1 MQTRLLTKP
10 VPYTF
15 VRGGY
20 YYFTSRVP
28 ADLRQHY
35 KYPCIV
41 QGLRTSSPQEAK
53 LQAKIEAAKL
63 DAYWTQ
69 MRLAKSEV
77 LGLSLI
83 KDGGDVHRLNSPYDP
98 SEGTFEGPTLLDALG
113 VYLEQK
119 GSGKAKSFRQSAERA
134 CGYVIDNCGNKPLAA
149 YTRQDALIFRDWLV
163 ARGLTGSS
171 VTRNFSYVKA
181 VINFALSEFALD
193 VRNPFVGVYHDRS
206 KGVVTRGPIPL
217 DALRRVQRECMQIDD
232 DIRWLVALVSDTGM
246 RLAEAAGLSVNDFNL
261 QADIPFV
268 EVRKHPWRNLKT
280 SASAR
285 VVPLSGM
292 ALWTAQR
299 ILQQA
304 DTSPYAFP
312 RYNRGSRTSANS
324 ASAAINKWLKNH
336 VPAGCTMH
344 SFRHSMRDRLRAVQC
359 PADIADQISGWATD
373 GVGQGYGCGYP
384 IEVLMEWM
392 KKTVVAIE
400 VGQRLPIV
408 LNGVS

>member
-20 YYFTSRVP
+20 YYFTRRVP

-35 KYPCIV
+35 NYPRIV

-63 DAYWTQ
+63 DAYWMQ

-83 KDGGDVHRLNSPYDP
+83 RDGMDVPAVKSSNVP
-98 SEGTFEGPTLLDALG
+98 SDRSLEGPTLLDALN

-119 GSGKAKSFRQSAERA
+119 GNGKAKSFRQSAERA
-134 CGYVIDNCGNKPLAA
+134 CGYVIENCGNKPLAA
-149 YTRQDALIFRDWLV
+149 YTRQDALVFRDWLV

-181 VINFALSEFALD
+181 VINFALSEFALEI
-193 VRNPFVGVYHDRS
+193 RNPFVGVYHDRS
-206 KGVVTRGPIPL
+206 KGVVTRKPIPL
-217 DALRRVQRECMQIDD
+217 DALRRVQSECVQIDD
-232 DIRWLVALVSDTGM
+232 DIRWLVSLVSDTGM
-246 RLAEAAGLSVNDFNL
+246 RMAEAAGLSVTDFNL
-261 QADIPFV
+261 QGDIPFV
-268 EVRKHPWRNLKT
+268 EVRKHPWRSLKT

-285 VVPLSGM
+285 VIPLSGM
-292 ALWTAQR
+292 ALWAAQR

-304 DTSPYAFP
+304 DASPYAFP

-324 ASAAINKWLKNH
+324 ASAAINKWLKNYA
-336 VPAGCTMH
+336 PTGCTMH

-359 PADIADQISGWATD
+359 PSDVADQIGGWATE
-373 GVGQGYGCGYP
+373 GVGQGYGSGYP

-392 KKTVVAIE
+392 EKVV
-400 VGQRLPIV
+400 VGLD
-408 LNGVS
+408 

>member
-20 YYFTSRVP
+20 YYFTRRVP

-35 KYPCIV
+35 KYPRIV

-69 MRLAKSEV
+69 MRLAKSDV

-83 KDGGDVHRLNSPYDP
+83 RDGMDIPAVKSQNMTPNRAL
-98 SEGTFEGPTLLDALG
+98 EGPTLLDALG

-119 GSGKAKSFRQSAERA
+119 GDGKAKSFRQSAERA
-134 CGYVIDNCGNKPLAA
+134 CGYVIENCGNKPLAA
-149 YTRQDALIFRDWLV
+149 YTRQNALIFRDWLV

-193 VRNPFVGVYHDRS
+193 IRNPFVGVYHDRS
-206 KGVVTRGPIPL
+206 KGVVSRKPIPL
-217 DALRRVQRECMQIDD
+217 DDLLSVQRKCMQIDD

-246 RLAEAAGLSVNDFNL
+246 RLAEAAGLSVSDFNL
-261 QADIPFV
+261 QGDIPFV
-268 EVRKHPWRNLKT
+268 EVRKHPWRSLKT

-285 VVPLSGM
+285 VIPLSGM
-292 ALWTAQR
+292 ALWAARR
-299 ILQQA
+299 ILQQTGA
-304 DTSPYAFP
+304 STYAFP

-359 PADIADQISGWATD
+359 PSDVADQIGGWATD
-373 GVGQGYGCGYP
+373 GAGQGYGSGYP
-384 IEVLMEWM
+384 IEVLHRWLS
-392 KKTVVAIE
+392 K
-400 VGQRLPIV
+400 IV
-408 LNGVS
+408 I

>member
-15 VRGGY
+15 VRGAY
-20 YYFTSRVP
+20 YYFIRRVP

-35 KYPCIV
+35 NYPRIV

-63 DAYWTQ
+63 DAYWMQ

-83 KDGGDVHRLNSPYDP
+83 RDGMDVPAVKSSNVP
-98 SEGTFEGPTLLDALG
+98 SDRSLEGPTLLDALN

-119 GSGKAKSFRQSAERA
+119 GNGKAKSFRQSAERA
-134 CGYVIDNCGNKPLAA
+134 CGYVIENCGNKPLAA
-149 YTRQDALIFRDWLV
+149 YIRQDALFFRDWLV

-181 VINFALSEFALD
+181 VINFALSEFALEI
-193 VRNPFVGVYHDRS
+193 RNPFVGVYHDRS
-206 KGVVTRGPIPL
+206 KGVVTRKPIPL
-217 DALRRVQRECMQIDD
+217 DALNRVQRECVQIDD
-232 DIRWLVALVSDTGM
+232 DIRWLVSLVSDTGM
-246 RLAEAAGLSVNDFNL
+246 RMAEAAGLSVTDFNL
-261 QADIPFV
+261 QGDIPFV
-268 EVRKHPWRNLKT
+268 EVRKHPWRSLKT

-285 VVPLSGM
+285 VIPLSGM
-292 ALWTAQR
+292 ALWAAQR

-304 DTSPYAFP
+304 DASPYAFP

-324 ASAAINKWLKNH
+324 ASAAINKWLKNY
-336 VPAGCTMH
+336 VPTGCTMH

-359 PADIADQISGWATD
+359 PSDVADQIGGWATD
-373 GVGQGYGCGYP
+373 GVGQGYGSGYP
-384 IEVLMEWM
+384 IEVLMEWV
-392 KKTVVAIE
+392 KKW
-400 VGQRLPIV
+400 
-408 LNGVS
+408 

>member
-1 MQTRLLTKP
+1 
-10 VPYTF
+10 
-15 VRGGY
+15 
-20 YYFTSRVP
+20 
-28 ADLRQHY
+28 
-35 KYPCIV
+35 V

-63 DAYWTQ
+63 DAYWTH

-83 KDGGDVHRLNSPYDP
+83 KDRVDVLAVKSLNVP
-98 SEGTFEGPTLLDALG
+98 SDRSLEGPTLLDALN

-119 GSGKAKSFRQSAERA
+119 GNGKAKSFRQSAERA
-134 CGYVIDNCGNKPLAA
+134 CGYVIENCGNKPLAA

-193 VRNPFVGVYHDRS
+193 IRNPFVGVYHDRS
-206 KGVVTRGPIPL
+206 KGVVTRKPIPL

-246 RLAEAAGLSVNDFNL
+246 RLAEAAGLSLSDFNL
-261 QADIPFV
+261 QGDIPFV
-268 EVRKHPWRNLKT
+268 EVRKHPWRSLKT

-285 VVPLSGM
+285 VIPLSGM
-292 ALWTAQR
+292 ALWAAQK

-304 DTSPYAFP
+304 DTSSYAFP
-312 RYNRGSRTSANS
+312 RYNRGSRTSSNS

-336 VPAGCTMH
+336 VPEGCTMH

-359 PADIADQISGWATD
+359 PSDIADQIGGWATD
-373 GVGQGYGCGYP
+373 GVGQGYGSGYP
-384 IEVLMEWM
+384 IDVLSEWM
-392 KKTVVAIE
+392 GRTVL
-400 VGQRLPIV
+400 GFD
-408 LNGVS
+408 

>member
-20 YYFTSRVP
+20 YYFTRRVP

-35 KYPCIV
+35 KYPRIV

-53 LQAKIEAAKL
+53 LHAKIEAAKL
-63 DAYWTQ
+63 DAYWMQ

-83 KDGGDVHRLNSPYDP
+83 RERVDAPLVKSPVVK
-98 SEGTFEGPTLLDALG
+98 SEGTLQSPTLLDALAL
-113 VYLEQK
+113 YLEQK

-134 CGYVIDNCGNKPLAA
+134 CGYVIENCGNKPLAG

-193 VRNPFVGVYHDRS
+193 IRNPFVGVYHDRS
-206 KGVVTRGPIPL
+206 KGVITRKPIPL
-217 DALRRVQRECMQIDD
+217 DDLRHVQRECMQIDD
-232 DIRWLVALVSDTGM
+232 DIRWLVVLVSDTGM

-261 QADIPFV
+261 QDDIPFV
-268 EVRKHPWRNLKT
+268 KVRPHPWRSLKT

-285 VVPLSGM
+285 VIPLSGM
-292 ALWTAQR
+292 ALWAAQR
-299 ILQQA
+299 ILQQM
-304 DTSPYAFP
+304 DTSTFAFP

-324 ASAAINKWLKNH
+324 ASAAINKWLRNY

-359 PADIADQISGWATD
+359 PADIADQIGGWATD
-373 GVGQGYGCGYP
+373 GVGQGYGSGYP
-384 IEVLMEWM
+384 IEVLSDWVE
-392 KKTVVAIE
+392 KAVV
-400 VGQRLPIV
+400 
-408 LNGVS
+408 GVD

>member
-20 YYFTSRVP
+20 YYFTRRVP

-35 KYPCIV
+35 KYPRIV
-41 QGLRTSSPQEAK
+41 QGLHTSSPQEAK

-69 MRLAKSEV
+69 IRLAKSEV

-83 KDGGDVHRLNSPYDP
+83 QDGIGVPAVKSTHVVSD
-98 SEGTFEGPTLLDALG
+98 GTLQGPTLLDALE

-119 GSGKAKSFRQSAERA
+119 GKGKAKSFRQSAERA
-134 CGYVIDNCGNKPLAA
+134 CGYVIENCGNKPLAA
-149 YTRQDALIFRDWLV
+149 YTRQDALVFRDWLV

-193 VRNPFVGVYHDRS
+193 IRNPFVGVYHDRS
-206 KGVVTRGPIPL
+206 KGVVTRKPIPL
-217 DALRRVQRECMQIDD
+217 DYLRRVQRECVQIDD

-246 RLAEAAGLSVNDFNL
+246 RLAEAAGLHVSDFNL
-261 QADIPFV
+261 QGDIPFL
-268 EVRKHPWRNLKT
+268 EVRKHPWRSLKT

-285 VVPLSGM
+285 VIPLSGV
-292 ALWTAQR
+292 ALWAAQR
-299 ILQQA
+299 ILQEA
-304 DTSPYAFP
+304 GTSTYAFP
-312 RYNRGSRTSANS
+312 RYNRGSHTTSNS
-324 ASAAINKWLKNH
+324 ASAAINKWLKNY
-336 VPAGCTMH
+336 VPGGCTMH

-359 PADIADQISGWATD
+359 PADIADQIGGWATD
-373 GVGQGYGCGYP
+373 GVGQGYGSGYP
-384 IEVLMEWM
+384 IEVLNGWVD
-392 KKTVVAIE
+392 KAVV
-400 VGQRLPIV
+400 GLD
-408 LNGVS
+408 

>member
-20 YYFTSRVP
+20 YYFTRRVP

-35 KYPCIV
+35 NYPRIV

-63 DAYWTQ
+63 DAYWMQ

-83 KDGGDVHRLNSPYDP
+83 RDGMDVPAVKSSNVP
-98 SEGTFEGPTLLDALG
+98 SDRSLEGPTLLDALN

-119 GSGKAKSFRQSAERA
+119 GNGKAKSFRQSAERA
-134 CGYVIDNCGNKPLAA
+134 CGYVIENCGNKPLAA
-149 YTRQDALIFRDWLV
+149 YTRQDALVFRDWLV

-181 VINFALSEFALD
+181 VINFALSEFALEI
-193 VRNPFVGVYHDRS
+193 RNPFVGVYHDRS
-206 KGVVTRGPIPL
+206 KGVVTRKPIPL
-217 DALRRVQRECMQIDD
+217 DALRRVQSECVQIDD
-232 DIRWLVALVSDTGM
+232 DIRWLVSLVSDTGM
-246 RLAEAAGLSVNDFNL
+246 RMAEAAGLSVTDFNL
-261 QADIPFV
+261 QGDIPFV
-268 EVRKHPWRNLKT
+268 EVRKHPWRSLKT

-285 VVPLSGM
+285 VIPLSGM
-292 ALWTAQR
+292 ALWAAQR

-304 DTSPYAFP
+304 DASPYAFP

-324 ASAAINKWLKNH
+324 ASAAINKWLKNYA
-336 VPAGCTMH
+336 PTGCTMH

-359 PADIADQISGWATD
+359 PSDVADQIGGWATE
-373 GVGQGYGCGYP
+373 GVGQGYGSGYP
-384 IEVLMEWM
+384 IEVLLEWM
-392 KKTVVAIE
+392 EKVV
-400 VGQRLPIV
+400 VGLD
-408 LNGVS
+408 

>member
-20 YYFTSRVP
+20 YYFTRRVP

-35 KYPCIV
+35 TYPRIV
-41 QGLRTSSPQEAK
+41 QGLRTSSPPTAK

-69 MRLAKSEV
+69 IRLAKSEV
-77 LGLSLI
+77 LGLTLI
-83 KDGGDVHRLNSPYDP
+83 KDGIGVPVVQSQNMTPNRTL
-98 SEGTFEGPTLLDALG
+98 EGPTLIDALG
-113 VYLEQK
+113 VYLELK
-119 GSGKAKSFRQSAERA
+119 GNGKTKSFRQSAERA
-134 CGYVIDNCGNKPLAA
+134 CGYVIDNCGNKPLAG
-149 YTRQDALIFRDWLV
+149 YTRQDALVFRDWLV

-193 VRNPFVGVYHDRS
+193 VRDPFVGVYHDRF
-206 KGVVTRGPIPL
+206 KGVVTRKPIPL
-217 DALRRVQRECMQIDD
+217 DALRRIQHECMQIDD

-246 RLAEAAGLSVNDFNL
+246 RLAEAAWLSLSDFNL
-261 QADIPFV
+261 HGDFPFV
-268 EVRKHPWRNLKT
+268 EVRPHPWRSLKT

-285 VVPLSGM
+285 VIPLSGM
-292 ALWTAQR
+292 ALWAAQR

-304 DTSPYAFP
+304 DTSSYAFP
-312 RYNRGSRTSANS
+312 RYNRGSRTCANS

-336 VPAGCTMH
+336 VPEGCTMH
-344 SFRHSMRDRLRAVQC
+344 SFRHSMRDRLRVVQC
-359 PADIADQISGWATD
+359 PADIADQIGGWATD
-373 GVGQGYGCGYP
+373 GIGQGYGSGYP

-392 KKTVVAIE
+392 GKTIAATE
-400 VGQRLPIV
+400 VG
-408 LNGVS
+408 

>member
-20 YYFTSRVP
+20 YYFTRRVP

-35 KYPCIV
+35 KYPRIV

-69 MRLAKSEV
+69 MRLAKSDV

-83 KDGGDVHRLNSPYDP
+83 RDGMDIPAVKSQNMTPNRAL
-98 SEGTFEGPTLLDALG
+98 EGPTLLDALG

-119 GSGKAKSFRQSAERA
+119 GDGKAKSFRQSAERA
-134 CGYVIDNCGNKPLAA
+134 CGYVIENCGNKPLAA
-149 YTRQDALIFRDWLV
+149 YTRQNALIFRDWLV

-193 VRNPFVGVYHDRS
+193 IRNPFVGVYHDRS
-206 KGVVTRGPIPL
+206 KGVVSRKPIPL
-217 DALRRVQRECMQIDD
+217 DDVLSVQRKCMQIDD

-246 RLAEAAGLSVNDFNL
+246 RLAEAAGLSVSDFNL
-261 QADIPFV
+261 QGDIPFV
-268 EVRKHPWRNLKT
+268 EVRKHPWRSLKT

-285 VVPLSGM
+285 VIPLSGM
-292 ALWTAQR
+292 ALWAARR
-299 ILQQA
+299 ILQQTGA
-304 DTSPYAFP
+304 STYAFP

-359 PADIADQISGWATD
+359 PSDVADQIGGWATD
-373 GVGQGYGCGYP
+373 GVGQGYGSGYP
-384 IEVLMEWM
+384 IEVLHRWLS
-392 KKTVVAIE
+392 K
-400 VGQRLPIV
+400 IV
-408 LNGVS
+408 I

>member
-20 YYFTSRVP
+20 YYFTRRVP

-35 KYPCIV
+35 KYPRIV
-41 QGLRTSSPQEAK
+41 QGLRTSSPKEAK
-53 LQAKIEAAKL
+53 LSAKIEAAKL

-83 KDGGDVHRLNSPYDP
+83 RNGVDAPAVKSPDDI
-98 SEGTFEGPTLLDALG
+98 SEGILKGPTLLDALD

-119 GSGKAKSFRQSAERA
+119 GKGKAKSFRQSAERA
-134 CGYVIDNCGNKPLAA
+134 CGYVIENCSNKPLAG

-193 VRNPFVGVYHDRS
+193 IRNPFVGVYYDRS
-206 KGVVTRGPIPL
+206 KGVVTRKPIPL
-217 DALRRVQRECMQIDD
+217 NDLRHVQRECMQIDD

-246 RLAEAAGLSVNDFNL
+246 RLAEASGLSLNDFNL
-261 QADIPFV
+261 QTDIPFV
-268 EVRKHPWRNLKT
+268 EVRPHPWRSLKT
-280 SASAR
+280 SASSR
-285 VVPLSGM
+285 VIPIFGT
-292 ALWTAQR
+292 ALWAAQR
-299 ILQQA
+299 ILQ
-304 DTSPYAFP
+304 TVETTPHAFP
-312 RYNRGSRTSANS
+312 RYNLGSRTSSNS
-324 ASAAINKWLKNH
+324 ASAAINKWLKNY
-336 VPAGCTMH
+336 VPEGCTMH

-359 PADIADQISGWATD
+359 PADIADQIGGWATD
-373 GVGQGYGCGYP
+373 GVGQGYGSGYP
-384 IEVLMEWM
+384 IEVLGDWVD
-392 KKTVVAIE
+392 KAVV
-400 VGQRLPIV
+400 GLD
-408 LNGVS
+408 

>member
-20 YYFTSRVP
+20 YYFTRRVP

-35 KYPCIV
+35 KYPRIV

-83 KDGGDVHRLNSPYDP
+83 KDGGDVHRLNSPYDQ

-193 VRNPFVGVYHDRS
+193 VRNSFVGVYHDRS
-206 KGVVTRGPIPL
+206 KGVVTRRPIPL
-217 DALRRVQRECMQIDD
+217 DALRRDQRECVQIDD

-268 EVRKHPWRNLKT
+268 EVRKHPWRSLKT

-285 VVPLSGM
+285 VIPLSGM
-292 ALWTAQR
+292 ALWAAQR
-299 ILQQA
+299 ILQEVG
-304 DTSPYAFP
+304 TSSYAFP
-312 RYNRGSRTSANS
+312 RYNRGSHTSSNS
-324 ASAAINKWLKNH
+324 ASAAINKWLKNY
-336 VPAGCTMH
+336 VPDGCTMH

-359 PADIADQISGWATD
+359 PADIADQIGGWATE
-373 GVGQGYGCGYP
+373 GVGQGYGSGYP

-392 KKTVVAIE
+392 GKTVAATE
-400 VGQRLPIV
+400 VG
-408 LNGVS
+408 

>member
-15 VRGGY
+15 VHGGY
-20 YYFTSRVP
+20 FYFTRRVP
-28 ADLRQHY
+28 ADLRQY
-35 KYPCIV
+35 YNYPRIV

-63 DAYWTQ
+63 DAYWMQ

-83 KDGGDVHRLNSPYDP
+83 RDGMDVPAVKSSNVP
-98 SEGTFEGPTLLDALG
+98 SDRSLEGPTLLDALN

-119 GSGKAKSFRQSAERA
+119 GNGKAKSFRQSAERA
-134 CGYVIDNCGNKPLAA
+134 CGYVIENCGNKPLAA
-149 YTRQDALIFRDWLV
+149 YTRQDALLFRDWLV

-181 VINFALSEFALD
+181 VINFALSEFALEI
-193 VRNPFVGVYHDRS
+193 RNPFVGVYHDRS
-206 KGVVTRGPIPL
+206 KGVVTRKPIPL
-217 DALRRVQRECMQIDD
+217 DALRRVQSECVQIDD
-232 DIRWLVALVSDTGM
+232 DIRWLVSLVSDTGM
-246 RLAEAAGLSVNDFNL
+246 RMAEAAGLSVTDFNL
-261 QADIPFV
+261 QGDIPFV
-268 EVRKHPWRNLKT
+268 EVRKHPWRSLKT

-285 VVPLSGM
+285 VIPLSGM
-292 ALWTAQR
+292 ALWAAQR

-304 DTSPYAFP
+304 DASPYAFP

-324 ASAAINKWLKNH
+324 ASAAINKWLRNH
-336 VPAGCTMH
+336 VPEGCTMH

-359 PADIADQISGWATD
+359 PADIADQIGGWATD
-373 GVGQGYGCGYP
+373 GVGQGYGSGYP

-392 KKTVVAIE
+392 NKVV
-400 VGQRLPIV
+400 
-408 LNGVS
+408 S

>member
-1 MQTRLLTKP
+1 MQTRLLTKL

-15 VRGGY
+15 LRGGY
-20 YYFTSRVP
+20 YYFTRRVP

-35 KYPCIV
+35 KYPRIV

-83 KDGGDVHRLNSPYDP
+83 KDGGDVHRLNSPYDQ
-98 SEGTFEGPTLLDALG
+98 SEWTFEGPTLLDALG

-193 VRNPFVGVYHDRS
+193 VRNSFVGVYHDRS
-206 KGVVTRGPIPL
+206 KGVVTRRPIPL
-217 DALRRVQRECMQIDD
+217 DALRRDQRECVQIDD

-268 EVRKHPWRNLKT
+268 EVRKHPWRSLKT

-285 VVPLSGM
+285 VIPLSGM
-292 ALWTAQR
+292 ALWAAQR
-299 ILQQA
+299 ILQEVG
-304 DTSPYAFP
+304 TSSYAFP
-312 RYNRGSRTSANS
+312 RYNRGSHTSSNS
-324 ASAAINKWLKNH
+324 ASAAINKWLKNY
-336 VPAGCTMH
+336 VPDGCTMH

-359 PADIADQISGWATD
+359 PADIADQIGGWAT
-373 GVGQGYGCGYP
+373 GRVGQGYGSGYP

-392 KKTVVAIE
+392 AKK
-400 VGQRLPIV
+400 R
-408 LNGVS
+408 

>member
-15 VRGGY
+15 VRGAY
-20 YYFTSRVP
+20 YYFTRRVP

-35 KYPCIV
+35 NYPRIV

-69 MRLAKSEV
+69 MRLAKSDV

-83 KDGGDVHRLNSPYDP
+83 RDGMDIPAVKSQNMTPNRAL
-98 SEGTFEGPTLLDALG
+98 EGPTLLDALG

-119 GSGKAKSFRQSAERA
+119 GDGKAKSFRQSAERA
-134 CGYVIDNCGNKPLAA
+134 CGYVIENCGNKPLAA
-149 YTRQDALIFRDWLV
+149 YTRQNALIFRDWLV

-193 VRNPFVGVYHDRS
+193 IRNPFVGVYHDRS
-206 KGVVTRGPIPL
+206 KGVVSRKPIPL
-217 DALRRVQRECMQIDD
+217 DDLLSVQRKCMQIDD

-246 RLAEAAGLSVNDFNL
+246 RLAEAAGLSVSDFNL
-261 QADIPFV
+261 QGDIPFV
-268 EVRKHPWRNLKT
+268 EVRKHPWRSLKT

-285 VVPLSGM
+285 VIPLSGM
-292 ALWTAQR
+292 ALWAARR
-299 ILQQA
+299 ILQQTGA
-304 DTSPYAFP
+304 STYAFP

-359 PADIADQISGWATD
+359 PSDVADQIGGWATD
-373 GVGQGYGCGYP
+373 GVGQGYGSGYP
-384 IEVLMEWM
+384 IEVLHRWLS
-392 KKTVVAIE
+392 K
-400 VGQRLPIV
+400 IV
-408 LNGVS
+408 I

>member
-20 YYFTSRVP
+20 YYFTRRVP

-35 KYPCIV
+35 KHPRIV

-53 LQAKIEAAKL
+53 LRAKIEAAKL
-63 DAYWTQ
+63 DAYWTH

-83 KDGGDVHRLNSPYDP
+83 KDGVDVPAVKSSNVP
-98 SEGTFEGPTLLDALG
+98 SDRSLEGPSLLDALG

-119 GSGKAKSFRQSAERA
+119 GNGKAKSFRQSAERA
-134 CGYVIDNCGNKPLAA
+134 CGYVIENCGNKPLAG
-149 YTRQDALIFRDWLV
+149 YTRQDALVFRDWLV

-181 VINFALSEFALD
+181 VINFALSEFALEI
-193 VRNPFVGVYHDRS
+193 RNPFVGVYHDRS
-206 KGVVTRGPIPL
+206 KGVVTRKPIPL
-217 DALRRVQRECMQIDD
+217 DALRRVQSECVQIDD
-232 DIRWLVALVSDTGM
+232 DIRWLVSLVSDTGM
-246 RLAEAAGLSVNDFNL
+246 RMAEAAGLSVTDFNL
-261 QADIPFV
+261 QGDIPFV
-268 EVRKHPWRNLKT
+268 EVRKHPWRSLKT

-285 VVPLSGM
+285 VIPLSGM
-292 ALWTAQR
+292 ALWAAQR

-304 DTSPYAFP
+304 DASPYAFP

-324 ASAAINKWLKNH
+324 ASAAINKWLKNY

-359 PADIADQISGWATD
+359 PSDVADQIGGWATD
-373 GVGQGYGCGYP
+373 GVGQGYGSGYP
-384 IEVLMEWM
+384 IEVLMEWV
-392 KKTVVAIE
+392 KKMVAASE
-400 VGQRLPIV
+400 VG
-408 LNGVS
+408 

>member
-20 YYFTSRVP
+20 YYFTRRVP

-35 KYPCIV
+35 KYPRIV
-41 QGLRTSSPQEAK
+41 QGLRKSSPQEAK

-83 KDGGDVHRLNSPYDP
+83 RNGVDAPAVKSPDDI
-98 SEGTFEGPTLLDALG
+98 SEGILKGPTLLDALD

-119 GSGKAKSFRQSAERA
+119 GKGKAKSFRQSAERA
-134 CGYVIDNCGNKPLAA
+134 CGYVIENCGNKPLAG

-193 VRNPFVGVYHDRS
+193 IRNPFVGVYHDRS
-206 KGVVTRGPIPL
+206 KGVITRKPIPL
-217 DALRRVQRECMQIDD
+217 DDLRHVQRECMQIDD
-232 DIRWLVALVSDTGM
+232 DIRWLVVLVSDTGM

-261 QADIPFV
+261 QDDIPFV
-268 EVRKHPWRNLKT
+268 KVRPHPWRSLKT

-285 VVPLSGM
+285 VIPLTGM
-292 ALWTAQR
+292 ALWAAQR
-299 ILQQA
+299 IVQQM
-304 DTSPYAFP
+304 DTSTFAFP

-324 ASAAINKWLKNH
+324 ASAAINKWLRNY

-359 PADIADQISGWATD
+359 PADIADQIGGWATD
-373 GVGQGYGCGYP
+373 GVGQGYGSGYP
-384 IEVLMEWM
+384 IEVLSDWVE
-392 KKTVVAIE
+392 KA
-400 VGQRLPIV
+400 V
-408 LNGVS
+408 LGVD

>member
-20 YYFTSRVP
+20 YYFTRRVP

-35 KYPCIV
+35 KYPRIV

-83 KDGGDVHRLNSPYDP
+83 RDGVDVPAVKSQNMTPNRAL
-98 SEGTFEGPTLLDALG
+98 EGPTLLDALG

-134 CGYVIDNCGNKPLAA
+134 CGYVIENCGNKPLAA

-206 KGVVTRGPIPL
+206 KGVVSRKPIPV
-217 DALRRVQRECMQIDD
+217 DDLRRVQHECVQIDD

-246 RLAEAAGLSVNDFNL
+246 RLAEAAGLSVDDFNL

-268 EVRKHPWRNLKT
+268 EVRKHPWRSLKT

-285 VVPLSGM
+285 VIPLSGM
-292 ALWTAQR
+292 ALWAAQR
-299 ILQQA
+299 ILQEA
-304 DTSPYAFP
+304 GTSSHAFP

-324 ASAAINKWLKNH
+324 ASAAINKWLRNY
-336 VPAGCTMH
+336 VPEGCTMH

-359 PADIADQISGWATD
+359 PADIANQIGGWATER
-373 GVGQGYGCGYP
+373 VGQGYGCGYP
-384 IEVLMEWM
+384 IEVLIEWM
-392 KKTVVAIE
+392 KKTVL
-400 VGQRLPIV
+400 GLD
-408 LNGVS
+408 

>member
-20 YYFTSRVP
+20 YYFTRRVP

-35 KYPCIV
+35 KYPRIV
-41 QGLRTSSPQEAK
+41 QGLRTSSPKEAK
-53 LQAKIEAAKL
+53 LSAKIEAAKL

-83 KDGGDVHRLNSPYDP
+83 RNGVDAPAVKSPDDI
-98 SEGTFEGPTLLDALG
+98 SEGILKGPTLLDALD

-119 GSGKAKSFRQSAERA
+119 GKGKAKSFRQSAERA
-134 CGYVIDNCGNKPLAA
+134 CGYVIENCSNKPLAG

-193 VRNPFVGVYHDRS
+193 IRNPFVGVYHDRS
-206 KGVVTRGPIPL
+206 KGVITRKPIPL
-217 DALRRVQRECMQIDD
+217 DDLRHVQRECMQIDD
-232 DIRWLVALVSDTGM
+232 DIRWLVVLVSDTGM

-261 QADIPFV
+261 QDDIPFV
-268 EVRKHPWRNLKT
+268 KVRPHPWRSLKT

-285 VVPLSGM
+285 VIPLTGM
-292 ALWTAQR
+292 ALWAAQR
-299 ILQQA
+299 IVQQM
-304 DTSPYAFP
+304 DTSTFAFP

-324 ASAAINKWLKNH
+324 ASAAINKWLRNY

-359 PADIADQISGWATD
+359 PADIADQIGGWATD
-373 GVGQGYGCGYP
+373 GVGQGYGSGYP
-384 IEVLMEWM
+384 IEVLSDWVE
-392 KKTVVAIE
+392 KAVV
-400 VGQRLPIV
+400 
-408 LNGVS
+408 GVD